1 MSRITAEFSSSLA
14 FCRDKNEDDFSRYYD
29 DPVGFA
35 HEVIGQE
42 TWSGQE
48 GILLSAAQSKWVTV
62 RSGHRV
68 SKTNSAA
75 ILALWFVLTRGPAS
89 RCIITGPSAGLLH
102 KGLWREI
109 RALHL
114 RCKARV
120 GGHAGVIAATGIN
133 WPDTRQI
140 IGITAD
146 QSEGFQGLAAAEIM
160 FIADEASGVHDRIFE
175 AMIGNLAGGGHML
188 LIGNPTKS
196 YGFFFDSHKSQNF
209 ARIHL
214 SSHDSPNVTESDPKK
229 HVKGL
234 ATLEWLDLC
243 AKLWGGTESV
253 LYRIR
258 CKGEFVESREG
269 RMITPDMIAEA
280 EARYDDTEPSGRL
293 FIGIDPAGEGGDG
306 DASGFACR
314 RGKKAVH
321 LETRRGMSAD
331 VHVAHT
337 LGLISVY
344 KGDSREPTL
353 VVIDRDGLIGHK
365 VYSAFLNY
373 LLDHQNAYEL
383 IGIRGSENAKR
394 RPLEIDNVRDEL
406 WFALADAFIEGLA
419 IPAHSELS
427 GDLSVGRFYKLVN
440 GRAKVAPKDQMR
452 RELGR
457 SPDLA
462 DALCLACYVDFTP
475 DVSANEEPPPPPQLS
490 ERVHEHRADRMFDPY
505 AALDAWRSRA

>member
-1 MSRITAEFSSSLA
+1 MSKLIAEAASHIA
-14 FCRDKNEDDFSRYYD
+14 FCRDKAEDDYARYYN

-35 HEVIGQE
+35 HDIIGQE
-42 TWSGQE
+42 TWHGQE
-48 GILLSAAQSKWVTV
+48 GILLSAAQRKWVTV

-75 ILALWFVLTRGPAS
+75 ILALWFVMTRGAAS

-114 RCKARV
+114 RCKARI
-120 GGHAGVIAATGIN
+120 GGNSGVLASTGIN

-160 FIADEASGVHDRIFE
+160 FVADEASGVHDRIFE

-196 YGFFFDSHKSQNF
+196 HGFFFDSHKSSDF
-209 ARIHL
+209 ARIHI
-214 SSHDSPNVTESDPKK
+214 SSEDSPNVTEDDPKK
-229 HVKGL
+229 HVRGL
-234 ATLEWLDLC
+234 ATREWLDLC
-243 AKLWGGTESV
+243 AKMWGGVNGV

-269 RMITPDMIAEA
+269 RMITPDMIALA
-280 EARYDDTEPSGRL
+280 EGRYDETEATGRL
-293 FIGIDPAGEGGDG
+293 FVGVDPAGEGGDG

-314 RGKKAVH
+314 RGRKIIH
-321 LETRRGMSAD
+321 LETRRGLSAD
-331 VHVAHT
+331 AHVAHI
-337 LGLISVY
+337 LGLIATLR
-344 KGDSREPTL
+344 GQTREPAM
-353 VVIDRDGLIGHK
+353 VVVDRDGLIGHK
-365 VYSAFLNY
+365 VYSALLIY
-373 LLDHQNAYEL
+373 LLDHEGAYEL
-383 IGIRGSENAKR
+383 TGIRGSENAKR

-406 WFALADAFIEGLA
+406 WFALADAFGEGLA
-419 IPAHSELS
+419 IPSSSELS
-427 GDLSVGRFYKLVN
+427 GDLSAVRFHKLVN
-440 GRAKVAPKDQMR
+440 GRAKVLPKDQIR

-457 SPDLA
+457 SPDLG

-475 DVSANEEPPPPPQLS
+475 PVDVNAEPPPPPQLS
-490 ERVHEHRADRMFDPY
+490 ERIHEHRPDRIFDPY
-505 AALDAWRSRA
+505 AALDAWRS